1 MDSAVDVV
9 WLARSLWKRRAPII
23 AVFAAVLL
31 GGLASSYRVQP
42 HYRAT
47 AQITVAYP
55 AGYYAVSPALRRE
68 LDLPQLGREAM
79 AEHAARMCD
88 PAWVAETLSEEL
100 GQHAAAQLAQSVR
113 AVVSR
118 REEPDA
124 PMLSISVTA
133 DKPGPAAEAANIL
146 ADTYVAQN
154 QAWAPDYLE
163 KAVSVI
169 RAGRSETEARLA
181 KAERELMG
189 LSREG
194 AGPED
199 TGVALVR
206 AARITAADALRQ
218 EAEVECQQCR
228 DQIAAA
234 LAPQIRDPEQRAMLV
249 QKLAET
255 ALPDPLDQQVA
266 RLEHERA
273 VQALKPAGRDW
284 TLTKEGWAAP
294 PPPEPPSLPPGALEQ
309 AAASHIKSLAAG
321 AVLTGSRLSE
331 VAKAWLS
338 ARTAALRIQAFRRVG
353 SALRRQLQVGLLGD
367 ARAEPL
373 LTGISEVRR
382 DKEQMEEA
390 ETLFAGGSSAG
401 GGADLVV
408 SLRAALPSKPSP
420 PDRARRAAF
429 VLVAAVLAS
438 LVLGLALETL
448 VPSTVKQTAE
458 REGAKGNASDRRA

>member
-1 MDSAVDVV
+1 MDSAVDVL
-9 WLARSLWKRRAPII
+9 WLARSLWKRRAPMI

-47 AQITVAYP
+47 AQIMVAYP
-55 AGYYAVSPALRRE
+55 AGYYAVNPVLRRE

-79 AEHAARMCD
+79 AEHAAQMCD
-88 PAWVAETLSEEL
+88 PAWVAETLSGEL
-100 GQHAAAQLAQSVR
+100 GEQAAAQLAQSVR
-113 AVVSR
+113 GVVSR

-124 PMLSISVTA
+124 PTLSISVTT
-133 DKPGPAAEAANIL
+133 DKPGLAAEAANML
-146 ADTYVAQN
+146 ADTYVAQS
-154 QAWAPDYLE
+154 QAWGPAYLE

-169 RAGRSETEARLA
+169 RVRRSETEAKLA

-206 AARITAADALRQ
+206 AARIMVADALRQ
-218 EAEVECQQCR
+218 EAEVELQQGR

-249 QKLAET
+249 QELAAT
-255 ALPDPLDQQVA
+255 ALPAPLEQQVA
-266 RLEHERA
+266 RLEQERA
-273 VQALKPAGRDW
+273 ARALKPAGRDW
-284 TLTKEGWAAP
+284 TLTEAGWAAQP
-294 PPPEPPSLPPGALEQ
+294 QPEPPRLPQGALEE
-309 AAASHIKSLAAG
+309 AAASQIKSLAAG

-353 SALRRQLQVGLLGD
+353 SALRQQLQVGLLGD

-373 LTGISEVRR
+373 LTGISELRQDR
-382 DKEQMEEA
+382 EEMTEA

-408 SLRAALPSKPSP
+408 SLRAVPPSKPSQP
-420 PDRARRAAF
+420 GRVRRAAF
-429 VLVAAVLAS
+429 VFVAAVLAS
-438 LVLGLALETL
+438 LALGLALETL
-448 VPSTVKQTAE
+448 VPSTAKQTAE
-458 REGAKGNASDRRA
+458 REGAEGNASDRRA